1 MNERIKELKHQ
12 AFLWCDENIPDQY
25 SHETGYGD
33 AWEDKF
39 AELIVKEC
47 IDKIS
52 EEHKAAL
59 DDVMEDWDRGF
70 LGGLSCAMET
80 VQKHFGVEE

>member
-1 MNERIKELKHQ
+1 MNERIQELKHQ
-12 AFLWCDENIPDQY
+12 AFLWCDENISEQY

-47 IDKIS
+47 MDIVSDESEKVSDEWRCKDGQHIWWKIK
-52 EEHKAAL
+52 E
-59 DDVMEDWDRGF
+59 
-70 LGGLSCAMET
+70 
-80 VQKHFGVEE
+80 HFGVK